1 MSRNFG
7 WTPATALG
15 KMRVQSAV
23 SQESVNRSKCG
34 TSFSM
39 QSCRRQLNL
48 RLSCVIRP
56 SINIAHGNS
65 MRSLL
70 ANKTEVF
77 HLTPR
82 FLLASKRLEKRSSC
96 LKKARSCGTLRRSL
110 SERPSR
116 NCVEGRLG
124 TPGRHAGRD
133 ARSRPW
139 SRDVSLGSMRVRRV
153 GATAAGQ
160 VAWRNGTRRRVL

>member
-1 MSRNFG
+1 
-7 WTPATALG
+7 
-15 KMRVQSAV
+15 
-23 SQESVNRSKCG
+23 
-34 TSFSM
+34 M

-65 MRSLL
+65 VRSLL

-96 LKKARSCGTLRRSL
+96 LKKARSCGTLRRSS

-139 SRDVSLGSMRVRRV
+139 SRDVSLGSMRARGELEPQPRDQWHGGMAQGAGCSDTCRV
-153 GATAAGQ
+153 FDNKNRSEFVPKG
-160 VAWRNGTRRRVL
+160 